1 MLPGQFFAQPGVVG
15 ESEAAGSQNLKLG
28 LAKRKITGG
37 LHGLYLEI
45 LTLTC
50 GNRVHVGFVHAGFL
64 DVPPHVFHEAL
75 HREVL
80 PARETRRDEMWS
92 VGFRNNF
99 KVSMQ
104 KCVLRLMNSSKSSK
118 MTCEKRG
125 KPLPPGCGVFRYKKK
140 ARNVAFCF

>member
-80 PARETRRDEMWS
+80 PARETRRD
-92 VGFRNNF
+92 
-99 KVSMQ
+99 
-104 KCVLRLMNSSKSSK
+104 VLRLMNSSKSSK